1 MPAPTFTQRKVERP
15 MQDTASTHRLHPSAA
30 TRRPRSLALGVA
42 LIAIAVGLIAP
53 TSTFAASTV
62 AATDGVS
69 TTACTGG
76 AWPLSVQGMPAL
88 HAGSAAGDYLWH
100 DTTGWHLRVTHAST
114 VGFGFSGTIRA
125 NRPLHV
131 TGYRLESGDHFT
143 VSADHLS
150 VTYRFVNHGR
160 LDGLNFTTACATRL
174 AVGGRMNG
182 SLLPVRRI
190 WIGHAGRH
198 PLQNPFV
205 ILRRA

>member
-1 MPAPTFTQRKVERP
+1 
-15 MQDTASTHRLHPSAA
+15 MQDAASTHRPRLMAA
-30 TRRPRSLALGVA
+30 THRPRRLALGIA
-42 LIAIAVGLIAP
+42 LVAIAVGLIAP
-53 TSTFAASTV
+53 TSTFATSTV

-69 TTACTGG
+69 TTACAGS
-76 AWPLSVQGMPAL
+76 AWPLSVQGTPVV

-100 DTTGWHLRVTHAST
+100 DAMGWHLRVTHVST
-114 VGFGFSGTIRA
+114 IGFVFSGTIRA

-160 LDGLNFTTACATRL
+160 LDGLNFTTECATRL
-174 AVGGRMNG
+174 AIGGRMNG
-182 SLLPVRRI
+182 APLPVRRI

>member
-1 MPAPTFTQRKVERP
+1 
-15 MQDTASTHRLHPSAA
+15 MQDAASI
-30 TRRPRSLALGVA
+30 RRSRSLAPTRRRSRALALGFA
-42 LIAIAVGLIAP
+42 LIALAVGLLAP
-53 TSTFAASTV
+53 TGAFAATPTV

-76 AWPLSVQGMPAL
+76 AWPLSVQGMPVV

-100 DTTGWHLRVTHAST
+100 DATGWHLRVTHGST
-114 VGFGFSGTIRA
+114 TAFVFSGTIRA

-131 TGYRLESGDHFT
+131 TGYRLEGGDKFT
-143 VSADHLS
+143 LSADHLS

-160 LDGLNFTTACATRL
+160 LDGLNFTTECATRL

-182 SLLPVRRI
+182 ALLPVRRI
-190 WIGHAGRH
+190 WIGHNGRH

>member
-1 MPAPTFTQRKVERP
+1 
-15 MQDTASTHRLHPSAA
+15 MQDAASTHRPRLMAA
-30 TRRPRSLALGVA
+30 THRPRRLALGIA
-42 LIAIAVGLIAP
+42 LVAIAVGLIAP
-53 TSTFAASTV
+53 TSTVATSTV

-69 TTACTGG
+69 TTACAGS
-76 AWPLSVQGMPAL
+76 AWPLSVQGTPAV

-100 DTTGWHLRVTHAST
+100 DAMGWHLRVTHVST
-114 VGFGFSGTIRA
+114 IGFVFSGTIRA

-160 LDGLNFTTACATRL
+160 LDGLNFTTECATRL
-174 AVGGRMNG
+174 AIGGRMNG
-182 SLLPVRRI
+182 ALLPVRRI

>member
-1 MPAPTFTQRKVERP
+1 MNDA
-15 MQDTASTHRLHPSAA
+15 ASTHRQGPSVA
-30 TRRPRSLALGVA
+30 TRRPRSLAVGLA
-42 LIAIAVGLIAP
+42 LIAIAIGLIAP
-53 TSTFAASTV
+53 TSTFAASTSPT
-62 AATDGVS
+62 TDGA
-69 TTACTGG
+69 TTTTCAGG
-76 AWPLSVQGMPAL
+76 AWPLSVQGMPAV

-100 DTTGWHLRVTHAST
+100 DATGWHLRVTHVST
-114 VGFGFSGTIRA
+114 VGFVFSGTIRA

-143 VSADHLS
+143 LGSDHLS

-160 LDGLNFTTACATRL
+160 LDGLNFTTECATRL

-182 SLLPVRRI
+182 AVLPVRRI
-190 WIGHAGRH
+190 WIGRAGRH